1 VDIVSWTG
9 RARPGAGALQ
19 CGEEWMSDVER
30 GTYELTDA
38 EVREILDVRKAD
50 LKGCK
55 TDVFV
60 HYAGRTKGTGLMWVK
75 ERTCAYTRWTG
86 TVNRHL
92 YLTWAVKTEK
102 DGRC

>member
-1 VDIVSWTG
+1 
-9 RARPGAGALQ
+9 
-19 CGEEWMSDVER
+19 MSDVER

-55 TDVFV
+55 TDVIV
-60 HYAGRTKGTGLMWVK
+60 RYAGRTKGTGLTWVK
-75 ERTCAYTRWTG
+75 ERTCACTRWTG
-86 TVNRHL
+86 TVNGRL

-102 DGRC
+102 HGGR